1 MIYLL
6 CDTNIWIYLANS
18 QAPHSKNKD
27 EGHTEKLYRDITK
40 LMHDGKIKIIKIRI
54 MLYLS
59 VSHKFNS

>member
-6 CDTNIWIYLANS
+6 CDTNIWIYQPNS
-18 QAPHSKNKD
+18 QNPLSKNKD

-40 LMHDGKIKIIKIRI
+40 LMHDVKIKIIKTRI
-54 MLYLS
+54 ILYLS

>member
-6 CDTNIWIYLANS
+6 CDTNFWIYLANS
-18 QAPHSKNKD
+18 QDPLSKNKD
-27 EGHTEKLYRDITK
+27 EEHTEKLYKDITK
-40 LMHDGKIKIIKIRI
+40 LMHNGKIKIIKTRI